1 MLLLVRML
9 VTAGLVCSWDC
20 LVLEQHSGGFSVLG
34 LHALPV
40 RVTLWDSSGYR
51 RHRGDSQGVELDQP
65 ILHSQ
70 LQNLQPSLIL
80 PHKLLLYGRFST
92 DSLFC

>member
-1 MLLLVRML
+1 MISMLKEEEDQIVSFALAGKDAAVTV

-20 LVLEQHSGGFSVLG
+20 LVLEQH
-34 LHALPV
+34 
-40 RVTLWDSSGYR
+40 SGYR